1 MQLDGFVKYQQPFLF
16 LASTNLPWTIDPG
29 LLRRFQRIIN
39 VGLPPLEHRESIIF
53 NNLSSMILEKNAWK
67 NVDIASIAALTEG
80 FSGSDLQ
87 RACVHA
93 TKKML
98 RKRVAIKDQQ
108 QQQRNTPSR
117 HTASR
122 SLSISRY
129 MKFPS
134 FM

>member
-1 MQLDGFVKYQQPFLF
+1 MF

-39 VGLPPLEHRESIIF
+39 VGLPPLEHRESILY
-53 NNLSSMILEKNAWK
+53 NNLASLVSERSAWK
-67 NVDIASIAALTEG
+67 NVELATIAVLTEG

-87 RACVHA
+87 RACIHA

-108 QQQRNTPSR
+108 EQLKKTALKHGGSR
-117 HTASR
+117 QISTA
-122 SLSISRY
+122 RY
-129 MKFPS
+129 EA
-134 FM
+134 

>member
-1 MQLDGFVKYQQPFLF
+1 MQLDGFVRYKQPLLF

-39 VGLPPLEHRESIIF
+39 VGLPPLEHRESILY
-53 NNLSSMILEKNAWK
+53 NNLAYLVSERKTWK
-67 NVDIASIAALTEG
+67 NVDLSSIAVITDG

-108 QQQRNTPSR
+108 QQVKNNSARTGSSR
-117 HTASR
+117 Q
-122 SLSISRY
+122 LS
-129 MKFPS
+129 KAW
-134 FM
+134 